1 MQMIFYRPRNQT
13 LLKYMEG
20 YYFISEDKN
29 SNIIRYKTF
38 PNNYSILSVSLNSE
52 VFYEKGKITVIA
64 SNTQKIT
71 TDIVLRYTE
80 PIEVVYE
87 KAVDEI
93 TFYFKP
99 LGLNHFIPESNFIT
113 AHKSIMDFI
122 VFPDFNDKMLEI
134 FKMKNRE
141 EQIGTIENYWL
152 SKLQEK
158 DFSLMQKL
166 LQEIEN
172 SDLKIDE
179 IAKKFNFS
187 RQYIN
192 RLFLKHIGK
201 SPAEYRKIHRFRN
214 AIKQA
219 GNVKKLKEL
228 SLDNLFYDPSH
239 FHKDF
244 KELTESS
251 PSAFFKNVDT
261 EKENVWL
268 FI

>member
-1 MQMIFYRPRNQT
+1 MQMIFYRPRNTT
-13 LLKYMEG
+13 LQKYMEG

-38 PNNYSILSVSLNSE
+38 PNNYSILSVAHNADVLFE
-52 VFYEKGKITVIA
+52 DGKITVTPVTT
-64 SNTQKIT
+64 NKISV
-71 TDIVLRYTE
+71 DFVMRYTE
-80 PIEVVYE
+80 PISVVYA
-87 KAVDEI
+87 KAIDEI

-99 LGLNHFIPESNFIT
+99 LGLNQFIPESNFIST
-113 AHKSIMDFI
+113 NKSIMDFH
-122 VFPDFNDKMLEI
+122 VFPDFNSIMKEV
-134 FKMKNRE
+134 FKLKDRE
-141 EQIGTIENYWL
+141 EQIETIENYWL
-152 SKLQEK
+152 SKLQVK
-158 DFSLMQKL
+158 DFSLMEKL

-187 RQYIN
+187 RQHIN
-192 RLFLKHIGK
+192 KLFRKHLGK

-219 GNVKKLKEL
+219 RNVKNLKEL

-261 EKENVWL
+261 DKENVWL